1 VQRIFETSSSRFYGN
16 LPKTLIDL
24 NRSMSA
30 RAGMHQLTSI
40 NGRRWLEVQRLVLL
54 SNFSELD
61 RTRPPDREVE
71 TPLEPPAQGCSG

>member
-1 VQRIFETSSSRFYGN
+1 MQRIYETSSSRFYAN
-16 LPKTLIDL
+16 LRKTLIDL

-30 RAGMHQLTSI
+30 GPLSATIASI
-40 NGRRWLEVQRLVLL
+40 NGRSWLEVQRLVLL

-71 TPLEPPAQGCSG
+71 PPA